1 MRVSGSRSRQ
11 SATLGSAR
19 FINFGVVVVVVVA
32 IPSGRFTISQIRGK
46 LPFVTIP
53 SHSLRSR
60 ACPLE
65 KHGRVPRLPLSNHP
79 LSAPTNNVTHFRNCN
94 RPIRFA
100 AVCLRLRSSLSLSL
114 SLGRSLENQYSPL
127 QHRTRLPPPP
137 LVAANKV
144 IRVAPR
150 SLGAGAA

>member
-11 SATLGSAR
+11 SATLGSARAR

-46 LPFVTIP
+46 LPFVPIP

-65 KHGRVPRLPLSNHP
+65 KHGHVPRLPLSNHP

-100 AVCLRLRSSLSLSL
+100 AVCLRLRSSLSL
-114 SLGRSLENQYSPL
+114 GRSLENQYSPL
-127 QHRTRLPPPP
+127 QHRTRLPPP
-137 LVAANKV
+137 LLAAKKV